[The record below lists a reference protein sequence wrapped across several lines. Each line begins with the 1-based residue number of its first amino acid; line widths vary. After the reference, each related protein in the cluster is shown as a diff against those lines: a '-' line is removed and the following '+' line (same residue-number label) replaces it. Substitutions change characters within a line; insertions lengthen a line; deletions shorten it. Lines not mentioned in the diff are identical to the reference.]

1 MKFLRYM
8 VISPASHAAWRDL
21 SSPWNLTFP
30 GLVMKRAL
38 LQVMIYEAGPSFFI
52 RETNFPRL
60 PQKLDL
66 RNVIREAWRALV
78 CPRSMTFF

>member
-1 MKFLRYM
+1 
-8 VISPASHAAWRDL
+8 
-21 SSPWNLTFP
+21 
-30 GLVMKRAL
+30 MKRAL

-66 RNVIREAWRALV
+66 RNVIREA
-78 CPRSMTFF
+78 